1 MSYYTAF
8 PSAFGFFMRI
18 RINTVMQRNRSH
30 MNEIAETE
38 RLKIVSFDIND
49 TDLLFQLTSNAEVM
63 KFFPK
68 ILNHQETVE
77 MISKI
82 LEHYKKYGHCFWK
95 LLSKTDELFIG
106 IAGLLHQDI
115 EGQEEIEISY
125 RIIREHWNKG
135 YASEAA
141 QACREYAQN
150 ILNKKRLIS
159 LILPENIASIR
170 VAQKLGAQKEKSV
183 LFNGKDHDVFVY

>member
-1 MSYYTAF
+1 MS
-8 PSAFGFFMRI
+8 
-18 RINTVMQRNRSH
+18 V
-30 MNEIAETE
+30 IAETE
-38 RLKIVSFDIND
+38 RLNIVSIDTND
-49 TDLLFQLTSNAEVM
+49 TDLLYQLTSNAEVM

-68 ILNHQETVE
+68 ILNYQETNE
-77 MISKI
+77 MICKI

-95 LLSKTDELFIG
+95 LQAKTNGQFIG

-115 EGQEEIEISY
+115 EGQEETEISY

-135 YASEAA
+135 YATEAA
-141 QACREYAQN
+141 QACRKYAQN
-150 ILNKKRLIS
+150 ILGKKRLIS

-183 LFNGKDHDVFVY
+183 LFTGKEHDVYVY

>member
-1 MSYYTAF
+1 
-8 PSAFGFFMRI
+8 
-18 RINTVMQRNRSH
+18 

-38 RLKIVSFDIND
+38 RLKMISFDIND
-49 TDLLFQLTSNAEVM
+49 TDLLFQLTSNADVM

-68 ILNHQETVE
+68 ILNHQETFE
-77 MISKI
+77 MICKI
-82 LEHYKKYGHCFWK
+82 LEHYKQYGHCFWK
-95 LLSKTDELFIG
+95 LLLKTDEQFIG

-115 EGQEEIEISY
+115 EGQEETEIAY

-135 YASEAA
+135 YATEAA

-150 ILNKKRLIS
+150 ILGKKRLIS

>member
-1 MSYYTAF
+1 
-8 PSAFGFFMRI
+8 
-18 RINTVMQRNRSH
+18 

-38 RLKIVSFDIND
+38 RIKIASFDIND

-68 ILNHQETVE
+68 TLNHQETTE
-77 MISKI
+77 MLCNI
-82 LEHYKKYGHCFWK
+82 LEQYNKYGHSFWK
-95 LLSKTDELFIG
+95 LLLKTDGQFIG

-115 EGQEEIEISY
+115 NGQEETEIGY

-135 YASEAA
+135 YATEAA

-150 ILNKKRLIS
+150 ILGKKRLIS

-183 LFNGKDHDVFVY
+183 LFKGEEHDVYVY